1 MNNYSE
7 LLASLVEKVEK
18 IKKFRDL
25 YKQNEMAVRN
35 QIIDPILRDLGWNT
49 ENPEEVRPDIHT
61 EGGGFPDYTLL
72 KNGRKILFIEAKNL
86 SVDIKQQKV
95 LQQLANYSFHEGVK
109 YGVITNGAVWI
120 LIRAFEEGTT
130 LRDRIIWE
138 VDLENEDL
146 SAAFRKIS
154 TLSKTNIENIEVLVK
169 KPQILNEIWQSL
181 LLNKP
186 EEIIKGLIPVV
197 KSMISQ
203 SYKDYHFEDEEIES
217 LLKEKIEIISDRSEE
232 VALTET
238 PVEFVSQNKKT
249 PQKMKLGDKVFEI
262 NNAYEI
268 LINTANWL
276 IENGKIKP
284 SDCPIKVVRGK
295 RYLINTQPKHEDG
308 SNFRASKKL
317 SNGLWI
323 EVHYSTA
330 DCINHAKRL
339 LKRFGVPSELEIL

>member
-1 MNNYSE
+1 LE
-7 LLASLVEKVEK
+7 
-18 IKKFRDL
+18 
-25 YKQNEMAVRN
+25 
-35 QIIDPILRDLGWNT
+35 
-49 ENPEEVRPDIHT
+49 
-61 EGGGFPDYTLL
+61 
-72 KNGRKILFIEAKNL
+72 
-86 SVDIKQQKV
+86 
-95 LQQLANYSFHEGVK
+95 QLANYSFHEGVK

-130 LRDRIIWE
+130 LRERIIWE
-138 VDLENEDL
+138 ADLENEDL

-181 LLNKP
+181 ILNKP

-203 SYKDYHFEDEEIES
+203 GYKDYHFEDEEIES
-217 LLKEKIEIISDRSEE
+217 LLKEKIEIVSDRLEE
-232 VALTET
+232 ASLTET

-268 LINTANWL
+268 LVNTANWL
-276 IENGKIKP
+276 IENGKLKP
-284 SDCPIKVVRGK
+284 SDCPVETTRDPRST
-295 RYLINTQPKHEDG
+295 RYLINTQPKHKDG
-308 SNFRASKKL
+308 SDFTSPKEL

-323 EVHYSTA
+323 ETHYSTKN
-330 DCINHAKRL
+330 CIKHANRL
-339 LKRFGVPSELEIL
+339 LEKFKVPLKLEVFY